1 MSRLS
6 RFLGLVPLLGLAE
19 LGLHQYFAERAPE
32 FRDYERLA
40 PALLALKRPG
50 VPVVV
55 APGWAEPLVRQVA
68 PAAFP
73 LAELARPDDSGFA
86 EFVEVSLLGQ
96 SAPDLAGFAVQ
107 QTEQVG
113 PFRVSLR
120 KNPKPDRVSF
130 DFVSAVETGQVEVFT
145 EVDEQPSPC
154 RRSELS
160 HTSSGGLLGHVA

>member
-32 FRDYERLA
+32 
-40 PALLALKRPG
+40 
-50 VPVVV
+50 
-55 APGWAEPLVRQVA
+55 WAEPLVRQVA

-86 EFVEVSLLGQ
+86 DFVEVSLLGQ
-96 SAPDLAGFAVQ
+96 SAPELAGFAVQ

-120 KNPKPDRVSF
+120 KNPKPDRASF
-130 DFVSAVETGQVEVFT
+130 DFVSAVETGEVEVFT
-145 EVDEQPSPC
+145 EVDEQLSPC
-154 RRSELS
+154 
-160 HTSSGGLLGHVA
+160 